1 MNKTP
6 IIWWV
11 RRDLRLADNPAL
23 EHAVTTGRPVIPVFI
38 HDDLIEDLGAAPKW
52 RFGLGI
58 AKFAESLDGVGSRLI
73 LRRGKAVDVLKAL
86 VAETGADEV
95 LWSRSYDPAAIARD
109 TGVKASLKELGVT
122 GESFVGHLLF
132 EPWNVKTKVGGYYK
146 VYTPMWR
153 AVKDMHVD
161 ACIAAPASIAAP
173 EAWPDSD
180 ALIEW
185 QMGAAMRRGADVV
198 AKYVCVGEAAAEQR
212 LLAFL
217 DDAVERYKEE
227 RDFPS
232 IEATSRLSEN
242 LTYGEIA
249 PRRIWHA
256 GQRAMHEGA
265 KGAEHFCKELVWREF
280 AYHLIYHT
288 PKIVERNWR
297 EEWDAF
303 KWRDDSAD
311 AEAWRRGLTGEP
323 MVDAAMRE
331 LYVTGTMHNRL
342 RMIAGSHLTKHLLTN
357 WTIGMKW
364 FEETLIDWDP
374 AANAMGW
381 QWIAGCGPDATP
393 YFRVFN
399 PETQG
404 EKFDGTG
411 RYRGVYLDGWKD
423 EDGNSRVE
431 DFYRAIPKR
440 WGLSENDAKP
450 TRIIGLKEGR
460 ERALAAYSGYKSDE

>member
-6 IIWWV
+6 IILWV

-23 EHAVTTGRPVIPVFI
+23 DHAVASGRPVIPVFI
-38 HDDLIEDLGAAPKW
+38 HDELIEDLGAAPKW

-58 AKFAESLDGVGSRLI
+58 AKFAESLNAVGSRLI
-73 LRRGKAVDVLKAL
+73 LQRGNAVDVLKAL
-86 VAETGADEV
+86 VAETGANEV
-95 LWSRSYDPAAIARD
+95 VWSRAYDPAAIVRD
-109 TGVKASLKELGVT
+109 TGVKAALKDLGVT
-122 GESFVGHLLF
+122 GESYIGHLLF

-153 AVKDMHVD
+153 AVKDTHVD
-161 ACIAAPASIAAP
+161 NCIAAPARIPAP
-173 EAWPDSD
+173 DEWPSSD
-180 ALIEW
+180 ALDEW
-185 QMGAAMRRGADVV
+185 QMGAAMRRGADIV
-198 AKYVCVGEAAAEQR
+198 AKYVCVGEAAAEAR
-212 LLAFL
+212 LIAFL

-303 KWRDDSAD
+303 KWRDESAD

-357 WTIGMKW
+357 WKIGMKW

-431 DFYRAIPKR
+431 AFYKAIPKS
-440 WGLSENDAKP
+440 WGLSENDQKP
-450 TRIIGLKEGR
+450 ARIIELKAGR
-460 ERALAAYSGYKSDE
+460 ERALAAYSGYKSDD